1 VIDDPAD
8 PTALGRV
15 LRRRRARA
23 RRPRLGDIIDAQAAV
38 LAGAFQPSRGRALS
52 LSRSEQRLMST

>member
-38 LAGAFQPSRGRALS
+38 LAAGRFSRRAAVR
-52 LSRSEQRLMST
+52 SR